1 MEWRPLCKG
10 EIDHEFLWL
19 AVSGASLGVAAA
31 WMKSPLPLPACV
43 FHQLTGM
50 PCPTCGA
57 TRCVRDFI
65 GGHFGAAFAWNP
77 LVFCALT
84 GIVLF
89 DFYALAVL
97 LFRLPRARI
106 SITSRTVGNWLRFA
120 VIVLVATNWM
130 YLIEAG
136 R

>member
-1 MEWRPLCKG
+1 MEWRQLREG
-10 EIDHEFLWL
+10 EIDHELIWL
-19 AVSGASLGVAAA
+19 SVSGTSLGMATA
-31 WMKSPLPLPACV
+31 WLKSPLPLPACV

-50 PCPTCGA
+50 PCPACGA

-65 GGHFGAAFAWNP
+65 GGHFAAAFAWNP

-84 GIVLF
+84 GIIVF

-97 LFRLPRARI
+97 LFRLPRARL
-106 SITSRTVGNWLRFA
+106 SITSGTVANALRFA
-120 VIVLVATNWM
+120 AVALVATNWL
-130 YLIEAG
+130 YLIGAG